1 MAPSINRRGAKR
13 TMRLI
18 SLSVS
23 LEIQGLVRASCMNRR
38 LVGLMPAVKPGSSN
52 GAVPLTMPTRVS
64 RSGIF
69 NAQGQHMARR
79 RNTRKRQSGLA

>member
-1 MAPSINRRGAKR
+1 MAPSMNWRGVKRAMRPINR
-13 TMRLI
+13 
-18 SLSVS
+18 SVS
-23 LEIQGLVRASCMNRR
+23 LESQGLVRASWMNRR

-69 NAQGQHMARR
+69 NAQA
-79 RNTRKRQSGLA
+79 AA